1 MVVTLDDYM
10 NNSAKNT
17 RNNSIQT
24 LDDFMNNRTAQSNS
38 VTPRVTSKTKYPQT
52 VQAPVNNNVSIGEG
66 LGNIATAIGQGV
78 GSFAQTVANDPL
90 GFAGDTINSLV
101 VQPVKEFGS
110 NVLNPNATKSPWLA
124 MGGGA
129 VKGAVELPQNLWN
142 LGVDAVN
149 AYNNTPEQNQ
159 YKANYVENIANA
171 LQGNQLYQ
179 DLYQKPRQANQSIAE
194 LSSFAAPIGIVGR
207 TGDFVKSINTAN
219 KVSKESSRIASKLS
233 DAQRAKYT
241 NQIQKLAK
249 KNVANGTIR
258 TSANDIVG
266 NMATGFGLGALEGDT
281 LQDRIANGTGMAA
294 LGLAL
299 TGGHAAAQKAWNSK
313 RALELRKNSAETLN
327 NLTNEY
333 DSVSR
338 AVAGIDN
345 ALNTN
350 LSNNASDLTKLRK
363 EYGELRA
370 KNQNYKRNI
379 SDEEKTLLD
388 DAGKLSDE
396 QQTEIFERNK
406 YGSRERALRI
416 SKDVK
421 AELAKQ
427 NDIEKVQQE
436 VKPDTQK
443 EAEIASEKI
452 KQEPKT
458 TVKSQ
463 EEADKWFKDR
473 EEFAKKLEESKKA
486 WEEQQEQ
493 PNQENEK
500 VNSSTDDLSHV
511 KSETD
516 INTPEDIK
524 TPQNEPLIRPQNER
538 TVDKNGRVTVYN
550 PDGTIKV
557 RFKRNTIKEADTNK
571 PREILDSERAEGS
584 DNSVWYEQKTKG
596 EFGTNSLD
604 RENALTNDYL
614 DEGKRL
620 GMHEE
625 DGISDIDALENS
637 LHYKEKVEKE
647 NGSKKYNDTF
657 TKSPGGA
664 RKYQSPED
672 LAFSNKYKTN
682 QSHFVDDTGKNP
694 TKKLVNF
701 ANGISD
707 SMPDIVGKTIPF
719 KAIRNALEGKNDKL
733 FKSLTSRFG
742 MKPYK
747 IVKGEAN
754 SLEEAFVNK
763 GKYIEVKSNIRTAN
777 SDNAKVIAE
786 AIKQGRNVNAESVN
800 GIEANTSDVIQS
812 SKVYSKNSKIGNLAR
827 TLINDTKTTFSKLG
841 DSVAGFY
848 DKATNSIKLNA
859 KRMSVFTHDHEVA
872 HVIFNKYLDNLA
884 NEELIKK
891 NAFDIMDIQDAIN
904 ECVRIVRENKELF
917 DEIDEYKKHK
927 NTPNANAQD
936 LKNVLSPE
944 EYEIYKAYDKEYYK
958 YKNSMNEQ
966 FADCVARSI
975 FDGTPD
981 EFIELYDRIKP
992 EFDERVAKGEIYG
1005 TDTELRQVIENEQRR
1020 TKGNS
1025 SNAEHRGSERT
1036 YKENERVYK
1045 QSRSERSNGQSE
1057 QNSNRR
1063 TSGLDERYDTHGNLK
1078 RRIRFTKHGA
1088 EFFDLNKNN
1097 IGKALDWFDKTKNN
1111 NTKFYHEFLEATP
1124 EIKRFTDAFKTI
1136 NDKREAFFR
1145 EFGTY
1150 TDERMKA
1157 RLFKQSKSGEGVY
1170 FQQGTKRNPKVE
1182 WGKESNDKVGFTGK
1196 KELEG
1201 ISERG
1206 TTQEGLARGFSDI
1219 VRMEHTRNCIN
1230 FLKENFS
1237 KPQEGFI
1244 PVNSKLLANA
1254 MYFGKSKAWYETIRK
1269 GQEAIEKTFDEKNA
1283 EEWNELYK
1291 TTEADKSDV
1300 YIPKDLL
1307 DMSITGEKELPLDYL
1322 ATYGKMRGT
1331 KGKVKGMAKVAGAML
1346 DFYTDRF
1353 KRKVLT
1359 SASFFTNNRFGNQI
1373 MLAMTAD
1380 KPQDYIKGIADAF
1393 KLKESEVP
1401 TEILEST
1408 LAEAIQQEANTGIR
1422 KYFSGKNNIF
1432 DNIARVLDGDYSDL
1446 SNISGGWKLLAKA
1459 GNIGVSFPNRIFR
1472 SLSKLTGEINERFER
1487 FERKQAYSQALT
1499 KMQREKVLKTAKQFA
1514 GIHELAEVA
1523 KKDTLI
1529 REAVIDK
1536 VADVLGDYNNFSKF
1550 EKNVLKKIIPFY
1562 AWNRTITRHI
1572 ISLTKDNPVKATL
1585 VAFETYRLLNQDD
1598 GLEDYQHGSIKTGWH
1613 NNRTEGNVVINKAS
1627 MIPYNTLFDM
1637 VSGENIGSFSPA
1649 IIKPLEA
1656 ARGEKF
1662 FKPASEITS
1671 KNWKRTTQD
1680 KKSGYVNTKTGEFR
1694 KGKAPASVRAGYLTK
1709 DAMETVYPMAGSP
1722 MTKGIP
1728 DAIKHYNKTGELLFP
1743 DKQYDANLGGF
1754 YDGDKAGKYKRGK
1767 KTYDRKLSAKNRL
1780 DLKYQLMNRTLG
1792 LGIQPE
1798 HSVSKERKE
1807 KYQQQR
1813 KRMRGY

>member
-1 MVVTLDDYM
+1 MGKYSDLYLKEHQ
-10 NNSAKNT
+10 NG
-17 RNNSIQT
+17 I
-24 LDDFMNNRTAQSNS
+24 AQRNS
-38 VTPRVTSKTKYPQT
+38 VTQRVTSQPKPSQVVQT
-52 VQAPVNNNVSIGEG
+52 PVNNRPDLATGVSN
-66 LGNIATAIGQGV
+66 LTHAIGQGV
-78 GSFAQTVANDPL
+78 GSFAQTVAQDPL
-90 GFAGDTINSLV
+90 GFIGDTANSLV
-101 VQPVKEFGS
+101 VQPAKE
-110 NVLNPNATKSPWLA
+110 LATNTFAYDPTQRPWGA
-124 MGGGA
+124 MAGGVA
-129 VKGAVELPQNLWN
+129 KGVVALPQNIWN

-149 AYNNTPEQNQ
+149 AYNDTPEQNQ
-159 YKANYVENIANA
+159 YKAHYVEDIANA
-171 LQGNQLYQ
+171 LQGNKLYQ
-179 DLYQKPRQANQSIAE
+179 DMYQKPKQANESIAE
-194 LSSFAAPIGIVGR
+194 LSSFATPMAVAGKISKTADTIS
-207 TGDFVKSINTAN
+207 KAN
-219 KVSKESSRIASKLS
+219 KVAKESTRIASKLN
-233 DAQRAKYT
+233 DAQKAKYA

-249 KNVANGTIR
+249 NNIEKGVVPLSKG
-258 TSANDIVG
+258 SQVLG
-266 NMATGFGLGALEGDT
+266 NTATGFGLGALEGDT
-281 LQDRIANGTGMAA
+281 LQERASNGAAMAG
-294 LGLAL
+294 LGLGL
-299 TGGHAAAQKAWNSK
+299 TGGHAFAQKAWNSK
-313 RALELRKNSAETLN
+313 RGLKLRENSAEALK
-327 NLTNEY
+327 NLTTDY
-333 DSVSR
+333 DKVSQ

-370 KNQNYKRNI
+370 KNQNYKRHI
-379 SDEEKTLLD
+379 SDEEKALLE
-388 DAGKLSDE
+388 DAGKLTDE

-421 AELAKQ
+421 AELSKQ
-427 NDIEKVQQE
+427 NDAEKVQQE

-443 EAEIASEKI
+443 EAEITSEII
-452 KQEPKT
+452 KQEPET

-463 EEADKWFKDR
+463 EEAEKWFKDR
-473 EEFAKKLEESKKA
+473 EEFTKKLEESKRV
-486 WEEQQEQ
+486 WEEQQKQ
-493 PNQENEK
+493 SKQETEK
-500 VNSSTDDLSHV
+500 AMVSEDDLNHA

-524 TPQNEPLIRPQNER
+524 TLENEPLIRPQNKR

-557 RFKRNTIKEADTNK
+557 RFKKNTIKEADTNK

-584 DNSVWYEQKTKG
+584 DNTVWYEQKVKG
-596 EFGTNSLD
+596 EFGTNNLD

-637 LHYKEKVEKE
+637 LRYKEKAETE
-647 NGSKKYNDTF
+647 IGSKRYNDTF
-657 TKSPGGA
+657 AKSPGGA

-682 QSHFVDDTGKNP
+682 QSHFIDNTGKNP

-701 ANGISD
+701 ANGTSD
-707 SMPDIVGKTIPF
+707 SLSDIVGKTIPF
-719 KAIRNALEGKNDKL
+719 KAIRSALEGKNDKL

-742 MKPYK
+742 MRPYK

-754 SLEEAFVNK
+754 TLEEAFVNK
-763 GKYIEVKSNIRTAN
+763 GKYIEVKSNIKVAN
-777 SDNAKVIAE
+777 TDNAKIIAE
-786 AIKQGRNVNAESVN
+786 AIKQGRNAIPEKIK
-800 GIEANTSDVIQS
+800 GLKAKTIDIIKY
-812 SKVYSKNSKIGNLAR
+812 SKVYKEG
-827 TLINDTKTTFSKLG
+827 SKLLELAKKYLG
-841 DSVAGFY
+841 DIETEYVELSDGFRGVY
-848 DKATNSIKLNA
+848 DEITNGIKLNSNET
-859 KRMSVFTHDHEVA
+859 SVFTHDHEVA
-872 HVIFNKYLDNLA
+872 HVIFNRYLDDSMNNWLNFKNNSDRINLVQA
-884 NEELIKK
+884 MSKASEIYKNNKKLI
-891 NAFDIMDIQDAIN
+891 DAIG
-904 ECVRIVRENKELF
+904 
-917 DEIDEYKKHK
+917 EYKESV
-927 NTPNANAQD
+927 NNLYLTAGD
-936 LKNVLSPE
+936 LKNKIPPKA
-944 EYEIYKAYDKEYYK
+944 YEIYREYEKEILK

-966 FADCVARSI
+966 FADCVSKGY
-975 FDGTPD
+975 FDGIPD
-981 EFIELYDRIKP
+981 EFIEIYDKIKP
-992 EFDERVAKGEIYG
+992 EFDKLVEKGKLYG
-1005 TDTELRQVIENEQRR
+1005 TETELQELIRDEFRR
-1020 TKGNS
+1020 TASYGDSEYGHNVVEGNQQ
-1025 SNAEHRGSERT
+1025 GVIQ
-1036 YKENERVYK
+1036 KNEK
-1045 QSRSERSNGQSE
+1045 SRNVGNNGQSE
-1057 QNSNRR
+1057 QDSNRR
-1063 TSGLDERYDTHGNLK
+1063 TSGLDERYDEHGNLK
-1078 RRIRFTKHGA
+1078 QGIQY
-1088 EFFDLNKNN
+1088 FDFNKNN

-1111 NTKFYHEFLEATP
+1111 HTKFYHQFLEATP

-1136 NDKREAFFR
+1136 NDKREEFFR

-1201 ISERG
+1201 VSERG
-1206 TTQEGLARGFSDI
+1206 TTQEGLARGFSDM

-1269 GQEAIEKTFDEKNA
+1269 GQEAIDKTFDEKNA
-1283 EEWNELYK
+1283 KEWNELYR
-1291 TTEADKSDV
+1291 TTEADKSDI
-1300 YIPKDLL
+1300 YLPKDLL
-1307 DMSITGEKELPLDYL
+1307 DLSISGEKELPLDYL
-1322 ATYGKMRGT
+1322 ATYGKVLGT
-1331 KGKVKGMAKVAGAML
+1331 KGRVKGMAKVAGAML

-1359 SASFFTNNRFGNQI
+1359 SASFFMNNRFGNQI

-1380 KPQDYIKGIADAF
+1380 NPAEYIKGLANAF
-1393 KLKESEVP
+1393 RLKESEVP
-1401 TEILEST
+1401 TQILEST
-1408 LAEAIQQEANTGIR
+1408 LAEAIQKEANAGIR
-1422 KYFSGKNNIF
+1422 KYFSDKNNTL
-1432 DNIARVLDGDYSDL
+1432 DNIARILDGDEIDSKSITATA
-1446 SNISGGWKLLAKA
+1446 SNWLISK
-1459 GNIGVSFPNRIFR
+1459 PNALFR

-1487 FERKQAYSQALT
+1487 FERKQAYSQALS
-1499 KMQREKVLKTAKQFA
+1499 KMKKDKVLKTAKQFA
-1514 GIHELAEVA
+1514 GIHELAETA
-1523 KKDTLI
+1523 NKDTLI

-1550 EKNVLKKIIPFY
+1550 EKNFMKKLIPFY
-1562 AWNRTITRHI
+1562 AWNRTITRHVI
-1572 ISLTKDNPVKATL
+1572 NLAKDNPVKATL
-1585 VAFETYRLLNQDD
+1585 VAIETYRLLNQDD
-1598 GLEDYQHGSIKTGWH
+1598 GLEDYQHGSLKTGWK
-1613 NNRTEGNVVINKAS
+1613 NKRTNSNVVINKAS

-1637 VSGENIGSFSPA
+1637 VSGENIGSVSPL
-1649 IIKPLEA
+1649 ITKPLEA

-1671 KNWKRTTQD
+1671 KNWKRTTKD
-1680 KKSGYVNTKTGEFR
+1680 KKQGYQNIKTGEF
-1694 KGKAPASVRAGYLTK
+1694 KEGKAPASVRAGYIAK

-1728 DAIKHYNKTGELLFP
+1728 DAIKHYNKTGEFLFP

-1798 HSVSKERKE
+1798 HKVSKEQKE